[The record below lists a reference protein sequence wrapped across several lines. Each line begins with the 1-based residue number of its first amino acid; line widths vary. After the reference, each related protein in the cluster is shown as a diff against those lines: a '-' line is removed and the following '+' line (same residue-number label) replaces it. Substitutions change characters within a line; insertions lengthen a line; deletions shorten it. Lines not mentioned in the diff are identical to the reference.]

1 MGRRLTACVLVI
13 SIWCLENID
22 RRQISTGSIKLKE
35 FSFAS
40 KGHWTEIGSRELID
54 WRRKWQGP
62 LSQKK
67 KRGPGQD
74 IRR

>member
-13 SIWCLENID
+13 SIWRLENID

-40 KGHWTEIGSRELID
+40 KGRWAEIGSRELVD
-54 WRRKWQGP
+54 
-62 LSQKK
+62 
-67 KRGPGQD
+67 
-74 IRR
+74 